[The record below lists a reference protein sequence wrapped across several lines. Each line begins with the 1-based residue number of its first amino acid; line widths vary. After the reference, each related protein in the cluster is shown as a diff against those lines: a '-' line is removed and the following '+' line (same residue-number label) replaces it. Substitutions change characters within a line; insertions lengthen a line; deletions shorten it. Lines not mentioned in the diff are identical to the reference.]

1 MEASLSVLGRVSSS
15 FLVELQRLGKLQSS
29 SVLLL
34 SSNQGH
40 FWPWLESLYCA
51 RAAAFLHV
59 AEKQSRARKK
69 QPGLLAS
76 TTTTTTTTAR
86 EVVGEGRRLQVG

>member
-1 MEASLSVLGRVSSS
+1 MLGRVSSS

-51 RAAAFLHV
+51 RAAAAFLHV

-76 TTTTTTTTAR
+76 TTTTTTTAR